1 MFRWLTSGLL
11 LRILSALLIVSVA
24 PIYVIITFTQQSY
37 QDTQSEVVTQ
47 SQKALDEKAIQ
58 GLEARTIVLANSVA
72 DFLQQREDN
81 LRFLASQAP
90 DVDTYMNF
98 AKSQSGN
105 LWTIT
110 RDGLETHFEMPI
122 YREIVFVDMD
132 GQEQVKVNNECREY
146 PFTCGMKAGDE
157 LKDVSRPANTLYK
170 SETYFAESE
179 KLKPNEVY
187 IGSPIG
193 FHLPPE
199 IAYASAQYRPG
210 QRYRGVLRMAAPVFE
225 NGKRIGTL
233 VMAIEM
239 LHLME
244 FTAHIA
250 PSNPV
255 LQAEIDPRE
264 ADFSYMI
271 NPEGWAISQPRHFN
285 IYGVDENGQPVKG
298 INEADQNQ
306 VDNLYRPGNLSQ
318 MGFIDPSFPDL
329 VLRNQKGGNGMLWAN
344 PWYQKE
350 GGEVYVADGSAQ
362 NTMAWEQR
370 ERALIY
376 ATIPYFSGRYNTPA
390 GFGLMILSTDGGRL
404 HVDAEVLSKQFDN
417 KLQSLSDFSFRLIII
432 TLLGVLIL
440 AVLLARTIV
449 APILRL
455 TNVAKLIEG
464 GQWEKVDISRLEK
477 IGSGAAEVGQ
487 LARVF
492 ASMSKEVYV
501 RETNLRKQVE
511 GLKIVIDETKRKKA
525 VEEITDSEFF
535 QTLTERAS
543 KIRQRQRLSSQ
554 KPDTDKE

>member
-11 LRILSALLIVSVA
+11 LRILAALLIVSVA

-47 SQKALDEKAIQ
+47 SQKALDSKAIQ

-72 DFLQQREDN
+72 DFLNSRESD
-81 LRFLASQAP
+81 LRFLATQTP
-90 DVDTYMNF
+90 DADAYMRFGKAQN
-98 AKSQSGN
+98 GT
-105 LWTIT
+105 LWTIKS
-110 RDGLETHFEMPI
+110 DGKEIRFEMPI

-132 GQEQVKVNNECREY
+132 GKEQVKVSNECEEY
-146 PFTCGMKAGDE
+146 PFTCGMKRDDQ
-157 LKDVSRPANTLYK
+157 LKDVSRAANTLYK
-170 SETYFAESE
+170 SETYFAEST
-179 KLKPNEVY
+179 KLKPDEVY

-210 QRYRGVLRMAAPVFE
+210 ERYRGVLRMTAPVIQD
-225 NGKRIGTL
+225 GKRIGTL

-244 FTAHIA
+244 FTAHVA
-250 PSNPV
+250 PSNSEP
-255 LQAEIDPRE
+255 QAEIDARE

-271 NPEGWAISQPRHFN
+271 NPEGWAISHPRHFN

-298 INEADQNQ
+298 ISEEDQAQ

-318 MGFIDPSFPDL
+318 MGFIDPAFPAL
-329 VLRNQKGGNGMLWAN
+329 VLRNQQGINGMLWTKDN
-344 PWYQKE
+344 K
-350 GGEVYVADGSAQ
+350 
-362 NTMAWEQR
+362 
-370 ERALIY
+370 RALIY
-376 ATIPYFSGRYNTPA
+376 ATIPYSSGQYNTSA

-417 KLQSLSDFSFRLIII
+417 KLESLSGFSFRLIIV
-432 TLLGVLIL
+432 TLVGVLIL
-440 AVLLARTIV
+440 AVLLARTI
-449 APILRL
+449 ALPILRL
-455 TNVAKLIEG
+455 TSIARWIEA
-464 GQWEKVDISRLEK
+464 GQWHKVDTASLEK
-477 IGSGAAEVGQ
+477 IGGGAEVGQ

-492 ASMSKEVYV
+492 ASMTKQVYV
-501 RETNLRKQVE
+501 RETELRKQVE

-535 QTLTERAS
+535 QNLTERAA
-543 KIRQRQRLSSQ
+543 KIRQKQRESQ
-554 KPDTDKE
+554 RKTDSDKK